1 MKCIPNIVDYVI
13 GENISIEER
22 HSGRP
27 AAFARVFYDF
37 MAILMEFRRRKS
49 LSVLG
54 EAFRDYAGS
63 CLVVD
68 EFDVNDWRQIW
79 GCIKKGLKS
88 VWKKRIHW

>member
-1 MKCIPNIVDYVI
+1 
-13 GENISIEER
+13 
-22 HSGRP
+22 
-27 AAFARVFYDF
+27 

-68 EFDVNDWRQIW
+68 EFDVNDWRPIW

-88 VWKKRIHW
+88 VWKREYTGRNNFLDVTQL